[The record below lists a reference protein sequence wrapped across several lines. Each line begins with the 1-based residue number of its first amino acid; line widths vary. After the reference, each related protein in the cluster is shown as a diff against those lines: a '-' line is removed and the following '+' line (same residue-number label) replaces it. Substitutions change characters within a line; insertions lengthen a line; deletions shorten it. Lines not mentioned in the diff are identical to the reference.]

1 MSEESEKTNDL
12 VSKLKI
18 KKFSGTEKEDE
29 LHENQILQLDELKT
43 EFEDFLTDFKQE
55 SKQFIDKI
63 NIIQK
68 FNNINPF
75 QTEFKI
81 EKVYDFNEI
90 KWYLISCIDPK
101 VENSQPIYNWIS
113 KNETSINL
121 DEYINEK

>member
-1 MSEESEKTNDL
+1 VSEESEKTNDL

-63 NIIQK
+63 NIKYKHI
-68 FNNINPF
+68 
-75 QTEFKI
+75 
-81 EKVYDFNEI
+81 KV
-90 KWYLISCIDPK
+90 
-101 VENSQPIYNWIS
+101 
-113 KNETSINL
+113 
-121 DEYINEK
+121 